1 MNLKEL
7 VFKTLNCNFEVAVI
21 LNESSVKL
29 CLIVHLQLVAA

>member
-7 VFKTLNCNFEVAVI
+7 RLETLNCNFEVALI
-21 LNESSVKL
+21 LNQSSVKL